1 MISYHR
7 LPDDL
12 TLDVR
17 TPENADTTGAVSVGT
32 DYEIITY
39 NIGFGAYT
47 PDYSFFMDG
56 GKSSV
61 AASKESVLATVSG
74 AGGLAAG
81 YDPDFMILKRWILK
95 PQGVTMWMNMSCW
108 ISISADITRIL
119 PSIMIQRF

>member
-1 MISYHR
+1 MGKQGKKKRIWLRVLLGILAALLLVIIGYVLYVMISYHR

-47 PDYSFFMDG
+47 PDYSFFMN
-56 GKSSV
+56 
-61 AASKESVLATVSG
+61 T
-74 AGGLAAG
+74 
-81 YDPDFMILKRWILK
+81 
-95 PQGVTMWMNMSCW
+95 SCW

-119 PSIMIQRF
+119 PLIMIQRF